1 MTQKSIRFLKALL
14 FLLCLVPLA
23 KLALEIFGV
32 GGMSLGAN
40 PIEELIHRL
49 GIWGLNFL
57 LITLAVTPLRRL
69 TGKGWLLRFR
79 RMFGLF
85 AFFYVL
91 LHFLTYAG
99 LDQRFDLPVIVED
112 IVERPFITVGFTA
125 FLLLIPLAL
134 TSTNAMMRR
143 LGRRW
148 LEPDRA
154 VFASLAFEPAW
165 PIEAWNLIPLAAGLA
180 ARSAIDGLSGVTV
193 GLRWPNDLIL
203 GDGKVGGL
211 LAESGDGVVIVGCGI
226 NVLWETPISGGAALY
241 DDDPG
246 PAIAARLAEG
256 WADRLLDLMALHPQ
270 DSWIQ
275 LSHMLI
281 HHGRQ
286 VCIARRP
293 RCAECPLR
301 LECPSAPP

>member
-91 LHFLTYAG
+91 MHFLTYAG
-99 LDQRFDLPVIVED
+99 LDQRFDLPVIFED
-112 IVERPFITVGFTA
+112 IIERPFITVGFTA

-148 LEPDRA
+148 QKLHRL
-154 VFASLAFEPAW
+154 VY
-165 PIEAWNLIPLAAGLA
+165 LIA
-180 ARSAIDGLSGVTV
+180 
-193 GLRWPNDLIL
+193 IL
-203 GDGKVGGL
+203 GVVHFYWQVKLDTLEALIYAAILAVL
-211 LAESGDGVVIVGCGI
+211 LGFRLKGRKHDR
-226 NVLWETPISGGAALY
+226 
-241 DDDPG
+241 
-246 PAIAARLAEG
+246 IAHSR
-256 WADRLLDLMALHPQ
+256 
-270 DSWIQ
+270 
-275 LSHMLI
+275 
-281 HHGRQ
+281 
-286 VCIARRP
+286 
-293 RCAECPLR
+293 
-301 LECPSAPP
+301 

>member
-1 MTQKSIRFLKALL
+1 MTQKSIWFLKVLL

-32 GGMSLGAN
+32 GRMSLGAN

-91 LHFLTYAG
+91 MHFLTYAG
-99 LDQRFDLPVIVED
+99 LDQRFDLPVIFED
-112 IVERPFITVGFTA
+112 IAERPFITVGFTA

-134 TSTNAMMRR
+134 TSTNAMIRR

-148 LEPDRA
+148 QKLHRL
-154 VFASLAFEPAW
+154 VY
-165 PIEAWNLIPLAAGLA
+165 LIA
-180 ARSAIDGLSGVTV
+180 
-193 GLRWPNDLIL
+193 IL
-203 GDGKVGGL
+203 GVVHFYWQVKLDTLEALVYAAILAVL
-211 LAESGDGVVIVGCGI
+211 LGYRLKGRKHDR
-226 NVLWETPISGGAALY
+226 
-241 DDDPG
+241 
-246 PAIAARLAEG
+246 IAHSR
-256 WADRLLDLMALHPQ
+256 
-270 DSWIQ
+270 
-275 LSHMLI
+275 
-281 HHGRQ
+281 
-286 VCIARRP
+286 
-293 RCAECPLR
+293 
-301 LECPSAPP
+301 